1 MDGAAINAIVAQVGK
16 PTILDA
22 HGKKILVRPG
32 ADGWAKEDLGGP
44 GPAPTPL
51 ALTTL
56 TGLVDYLE
64 ANPDGLAKD
73 GLIVHV
79 ASPTSVVLLTSL
91 ESKADAPAG
100 SVWSLVNRWSHAV
113 ANYAPPNA
121 GLGDFMD
128 SERFVILL
136 QALFFRT
143 DDREKVLGLV
153 GNLKEEAVRQTED
166 DGITQTVT
174 ARAGLVT
181 SAAVQV
187 PNPVQLAPYRTFTE
201 VAQPISKFILR
212 LRSAGAGERPQCGLF
227 EADGGAWKAEAI
239 QTVKDYL
246 VGKLPG
252 VTILA

>member
-16 PTILDA
+16 PFTLDA
-22 HGKKILVRPG
+22 HGKKILVRPSG
-32 ADGWAKEDLGGP
+32 SGWDKEDLGGP
-44 GPAPTPL
+44 GPAPTAL

-56 TGLVDYLE
+56 TGLVDYLT

-100 SVWSLVNRWSHAV
+100 AVWSLVNRWSHAV
-113 ANYAPPNA
+113 ATYAPPNA
-121 GLGDFMD
+121 GLGQFMD
-128 SERFVILL
+128 SEAFVILL
-136 QALFFRT
+136 QSLFFRT
-143 DDREKVLGLV
+143 DDREKVLALV
-153 GNLKEEAVRQTED
+153 GNLKEEAVRQTDD

-181 SAAVQV
+181 SAAVAV
-187 PNPVQLAPYRTFTE
+187 PNPVQLAPYRTFSE
-201 VAQPISKFILR
+201 VPQPISKFILR
-212 LRSAGAGERPQCGLF
+212 LRSAGQGQRPECGLF
-227 EADGGAWKAEAI
+227 EADGGAWRPEAI
-239 QTVKDYL
+239 QSIKDYL
-246 VGKLPG
+246 GGKLPG